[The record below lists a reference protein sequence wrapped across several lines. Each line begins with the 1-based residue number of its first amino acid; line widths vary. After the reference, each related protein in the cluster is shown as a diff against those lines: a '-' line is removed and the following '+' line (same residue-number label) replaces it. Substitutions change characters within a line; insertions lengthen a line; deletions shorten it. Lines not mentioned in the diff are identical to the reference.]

1 MFQKLFNPSFP
12 HFWRKLVG
20 AEAKQRETAIR
31 RETVKCEATI
41 QQLKTR
47 VQELKK
53 RVEKETAAR
62 LFQQI
67 PLIEKQFR
75 TLFETVKALEN
86 AQVSEQ
92 TAGFKIAV
100 QEKKNFLERFN
111 SLTNN
116 FTFPESEENASKFVH
131 SLNQFVKATAKNFSD
146 NKYLYAFYRNEARA
160 VGEAINALNAAREE
174 LEQIEKQGEKQA
186 GECAAL
192 LQKISFLEQTRAS
205 AAKVEREKNELE
217 HEIGRLRAEATE
229 AGKQAEQAE
238 KNVQRLREELA
249 ATEKTVNALKQE
261 AYSAF
266 APLERPLRKI
276 RKNVLVKRL
285 ARVTDAC
292 LTSFLKEAERELR
305 EEGSLNDLVELAALL
320 ENKLNEVNRLARDAK
335 DETKLRESI
344 NALRGGSVEK
354 ALRKALD
361 FEARAKLVLKEM
373 HLFEETVAR
382 AASVKEK
389 IAALEKR
396 VSDAG
401 ELSTRLKKDF
411 QALKAEVGEKA
422 SALFGE
428 GIVLT
433 DVF

>member
-1 MFQKLFNPSFP
+1 MFRKMFNLSLS
-12 HFWRKLVG
+12 HFWRKPVS
-20 AEAKQRETAIR
+20 AEAKQHETAIQ
-31 RETVKCEATI
+31 RETIKREATIPQLKTRI

-47 VQELKK
+47 V
-53 RVEKETAAR
+53 EKETVAR

-75 TLFETVKALEN
+75 TLFEAVKALEN
-86 AQVSEQ
+86 ARVSEQ
-92 TAGFKIAV
+92 TVGFKIAV
-100 QEKKNFLERFN
+100 QEKKNFLDRFN
-111 SLTNN
+111 SLTGN

-131 SLNQFVKATAKNFSD
+131 SLNQFVKATAKSFSD

-160 VGEAINALNAAREE
+160 VGQAINALNAAREE
-174 LEQIEKQGEKQA
+174 LEQNAKQGEKQA

-217 HEIGRLRAEATE
+217 REIEKLRAEATE
-229 AGKQAEQAE
+229 AEKQAEHAE
-238 KNVQRLREELA
+238 KNVQRLQAELTA
-249 ATEKTVNALKQE
+249 IEKTASALKQE

-276 RKNVLVKRL
+276 RKNLSVKRL
-285 ARVTDAC
+285 ARVADAC
-292 LTSFLKEAERELR
+292 LTGFLKEAERELR

-320 ENKLNEVNRLARDAK
+320 ENKLNELARNAK
-335 DETKLRESI
+335 DEAKLRESI
-344 NALRGGSVEK
+344 NALRGGGVEK

-373 HLFEETVAR
+373 QPFEETVAR
-382 AASVKEK
+382 AASVKEEL
-389 IAALEKR
+389 AAIEKR

-411 QALKAEVGEKA
+411 EALKAEVEEKA

-428 GIVLT
+428 GIMLT
-433 DVF
+433 DAF